1 MNLPANANGGR
12 EAVGAD
18 KEPRPTLLKGG
29 GQGSVGLFME
39 GNSYFPEDRH
49 LGN

>member
-1 MNLPANANGGR
+1 MKWWGRR
-12 EAVGAD
+12 EAERAAE
-18 KEPRPTLLKGG
+18 EPRPKLLKGE

-39 GNSYFPEDRH
+39 GSSYFPEDRH